1 MKKNSVYMSLL
12 LFALSGCT
20 TCYLTPYVKGEVWDG
35 EKPLRDVEIKFVNG
49 ASSRTDSSGYFEID
63 HNKKQYVLKRPDP
76 AKIRMFN
83 SPYLVL
89 EKVGYSVDT
98 VDIRDYDFN
107 KSIYVSDT
115 LNLGRIV
122 LKRSR

>member
-1 MKKNSVYMSLL
+1 MKKVCVCLSLL

-20 TCYLTPYVKGEVWDG
+20 TYYLTPYVKGEVWDG
-35 EKPLRDVEIKFVNG
+35 EKPLSDVEIKFVNG
-49 ASSRTDSSGYFEID
+49 ATSRTDSSGYFEID

-83 SPYLVL
+83 SPYIVL
-89 EKVGYSVDT
+89 EKAEYNIDT
-98 VDIRDYDFN
+98 IDIREYDFN

-122 LKRSR
+122 LKRLR